1 MATNILYMPTVIMA
15 MTAATNADWLD
26 GLEYWDQ
33 QIPPQAIDMGGIE
46 FEMEMRTSAPAATV
60 VLKATTDNGLI
71 VVYAN
76 TWQLKVPAPTMSLI
90 PPASYVFDMLAV
102 ADGRIR
108 NIATGTV
115 DIVLGVTRPPE
126 VMGVPVYA

>member
-1 MATNILYMPTVIMA
+1 MATNILYMPTVIMT

-33 QIPPQAIDMGGIE
+33 QTPPQPIDMGGIE
-46 FEMEMRTSAPAATV
+46 FEMEMRTTAPAATV

-76 TWQLKVPAPTMSLI
+76 TWQLIVPAPTMSLI

-108 NIATGTV
+108 NIANGTV

-126 VMGVPVYA
+126 VAGVPVYA

>member
-1 MATNILYMPTVIMA
+1 MATNILYMPSVVMA
-15 MTAATNADWLD
+15 MTAWTNADWLD

-33 QIPPQAIDMGGIE
+33 QTPPQAIDMGGIE
-46 FEMEMRTSAPAATV
+46 FEMEMRSTAPAATV
-60 VLKATTDNGLI
+60 VLKATTDNQLI

-76 TWQLKVPAPTMSLI
+76 TWQLIVPAPTMSLI

-108 NIATGTV
+108 SIATGTV
-115 DIVLGVTRPPE
+115 DIVQGVTRPPE

>member
-1 MATNILYMPTVIMA
+1 MATNILYMPSVVMA
-15 MTAATNADWLD
+15 MTAWTNADWLD

-33 QIPPQAIDMGGIE
+33 QTPPQAIDLAGIE
-46 FEMEMRTSAPAATV
+46 FEMEMRSTAPAATV
-60 VLKATTDNGLI
+60 VLKATTDNQLI

-76 TWQLKVPAPTMSLI
+76 TWQLIVPAPTMSLI

-108 NIATGTV
+108 SIATGTV
-115 DIVLGVTRPPE
+115 DIVQGVTRPPE

>member
-1 MATNILYMPTVIMA
+1 MATNILYMPSVVMA
-15 MTAATNADWLD
+15 MTAWTNADWLD

-33 QIPPQAIDMGGIE
+33 QTPPQAIDLAGIE
-46 FEMEMRTSAPAATV
+46 FEMEMRSTAPAATV
-60 VLKATTDNGLI
+60 VLKATTDNQLI

-76 TWQLKVPAPTMSLI
+76 TWQLIVPAPTMSLI
-90 PPASYVFDMLAV
+90 PPASYVFDILAV

-108 NIATGTV
+108 SIATGTV
-115 DIVLGVTRPPE
+115 DIVQGVTRPPE